1 VAPLYLS
8 LSWVLTVSY
17 QMFTNTAVKSI
28 AAYADL
34 WIPSAGT
41 WINSNVET
49 IVFIYAFTW
58 IFVLSSVIPSAILGK
73 ERSVLMQYVVVLI
86 LTLLA
91 FYMADIL
98 QIVGGI
104 HVNDLLNAATFL
116 TNPILAVV
124 YLVVP
129 YIFMIGLDIRSRR
142 AAKGRKQLDS
152 IVEKVS

>member
-1 VAPLYLS
+1 
-8 LSWVLTVSY
+8 
-17 QMFTNTAVKSI
+17 MFTNTAVKSI
-28 AAYADL
+28 AAYANL

-73 ERSVLMQYVVVLI
+73 ERSVLTQYVVVLI

-98 QIVGGI
+98 QIAGGI
-104 HVNDLLNAATFL
+104 QVNDLLNAATFL

-129 YIFMIGLDIRSRR
+129 YIFMMGLDIRSRR

>member
-1 VAPLYLS
+1 
-8 LSWVLTVSY
+8 
-17 QMFTNTAVKSI
+17 MFTNTAVKSI
-28 AAYADL
+28 AAYTNL

-73 ERSVLMQYVVVLI
+73 ERSVLTQYVVVLI

-91 FYMADIL
+91 FYMVDIL
-98 QIVGGI
+98 QIAGGI
-104 HVNDLLNAATFL
+104 QVNDLLNAATFL

-142 AAKGRKQLDS
+142 AAKGRRQLDS

>member
-1 VAPLYLS
+1 
-8 LSWVLTVSY
+8 
-17 QMFTNTAVKSI
+17 MFTNTAVKSI
-28 AAYADL
+28 AANANL

>member
-1 VAPLYLS
+1 
-8 LSWVLTVSY
+8 
-17 QMFTNTAVKSI
+17 MFTNTAVKSI
-28 AAYADL
+28 ATYANL
-34 WIPSAGT
+34 CIPSAGT
-41 WINSNVET
+41 WINSNFET

-73 ERSVLMQYVVVLI
+73 ERSVLTQYVVVLI

-98 QIVGGI
+98 QIAGGFQ
-104 HVNDLLNAATFL
+104 VNDLLNAATFL

-129 YIFMIGLDIRSRR
+129 YIFMTGLDIRSRR

>member
-1 VAPLYLS
+1 
-8 LSWVLTVSY
+8 
-17 QMFTNTAVKSI
+17 MFTNTAVKSI
-28 AAYADL
+28 AAYANL

-49 IVFIYAFTW
+49 IFFIYAFTW

-73 ERSVLMQYVVVLI
+73 ERSVLTQYVVVLI

-98 QIVGGI
+98 QIAGGI
-104 HVNDLLNAATFL
+104 QVNDLLNAATFL

-129 YIFMIGLDIRSRR
+129 YIFMMGLDIRSRR